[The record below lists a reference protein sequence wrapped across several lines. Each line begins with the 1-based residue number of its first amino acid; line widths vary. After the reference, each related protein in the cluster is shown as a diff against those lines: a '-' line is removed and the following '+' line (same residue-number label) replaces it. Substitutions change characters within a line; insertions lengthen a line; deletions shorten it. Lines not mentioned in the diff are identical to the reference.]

1 MKARQKT
8 MRAAAMQFQRT
19 GLLRRVYEK
28 RLLIMNAIETH
39 MLGWYG
45 RTFRRN
51 DNNNG
56 NSSSSN
62 DSSSSSRQRLG
73 RVDVAQSVE
82 SPTVKRLRIGEQLE
96 SVDVH
101 SRSAK
106 PVRAVQL
113 DDRDTLRSKFLQIL
127 ERQRALRAAAE
138 ATLSGDQTLGDL
150 MFDSVKQQFQGWTT
164 HDLTVLLS
172 LLSDLFR
179 QLTPIF
185 ATKLSARP
193 RKDVL
198 MLTMIARGGDADDL
212 QSGDFGLLSEAYSTV
227 LRLMSR

>member
-1 MKARQKT
+1 
-8 MRAAAMQFQRT
+8 MQFRRN

-45 RTFRRN
+45 CTFDQHRN
-51 DNNNG
+51 SNNSSNYDNNNETAKPL
-56 NSSSSN
+56 NNKRLSERN
-62 DSSSSSRQRLG
+62 DSTQCSE
-73 RVDVAQSVE
+73 A
-82 SPTVKRLRIGEQLE
+82 PIMKRLRIGGQLKN
-96 SVDVH
+96 VDVH
-101 SRSAK
+101 SSSAK
-106 PVRAVQL
+106 PMRAVQL
-113 DDRDTLRSKFLQIL
+113 DDRESLRSKFLQIL
-127 ERQRALRAAAE
+127 ERQRTLRAAAE
-138 ATLSGDQTLGDL
+138 ATLSGEQTLGDL
-150 MFDSVKQQFQGWTT
+150 LFDSVKQQFQRWTM

-185 ATKLSARP
+185 AAKSSNARP
-193 RKDVL
+193 SKDVM
-198 MLTMIARGGDADDL
+198 MLTMITRGGDANDL